1 MGGRLR
7 EDEQAERGAR
17 AVGRGATVTEDTR
30 PCAPSKPTA
39 GPARERALGQTE
51 GPGGG
56 GAVWAQL
63 HQLPLTKVSVA
74 GTRRHGERRELSE
87 APARFSLN
95 QNICC
100 HAGVAF
106 L

>member
-1 MGGRLR
+1 MPRPNPQRVQHESEPSGRLR
-7 EDEQAERGAR
+7 AL
-17 AVGRGATVTEDTR
+17 
-30 PCAPSKPTA
+30 A
-39 GPARERALGQTE
+39 GV
-51 GPGGG
+51 
-56 GAVWAQL
+56 GAVWAQF
-63 HQLPLTKVSVA
+63 HRLPLTKVSVA